1 MSILQEYEEIRKDM
15 GATRYD
21 ATGDYLNEVNKNLDS
36 ELFLS
41 DVLYKEKEYK
51 KFESWFNKQISPFKI
66 ISFKDENFSVLL
78 DQSDYCYDWVN
89 EIKSNIPYGDGHCYN
104 DAFFE
109 YLEKSS
115 SSLNNKLNY
124 DSENGMFCVYTNDIR
139 IADEVAYKL
148 SNLYKDENKM
158 IELIKETKEKY
169 GYIFDVHI

>member
-21 ATGDYLNEVNKNLDS
+21 AIGDYLNEVNKNLDS

-115 SSLNNKLNY
+115 SLLNNKLNY
-124 DSENGMFCVYTNDIR
+124 DSENGMLCVYTNDIR